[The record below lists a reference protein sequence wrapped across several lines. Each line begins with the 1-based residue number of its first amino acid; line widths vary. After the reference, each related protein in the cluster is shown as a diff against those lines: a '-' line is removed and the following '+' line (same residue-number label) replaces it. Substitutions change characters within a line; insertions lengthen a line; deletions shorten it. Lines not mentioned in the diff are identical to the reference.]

1 MVHETFFQVK
11 MKTIN
16 TLFVVLCTIS
26 LLLCIYSNEKGYLFP
41 FVKGQVKLNE
51 SSNLRQAILPQVV
64 QINNG
69 STFHLS
75 AGKVLKN
82 INGNN
87 VVMFGFNDQVPG
99 PIIKVKQGSTIFVN
113 FTNNLD
119 MDSSIHWHGLKLN
132 NKYDGVPGLTQD
144 PVKPGQSFLYKLDF
158 QNEGVY
164 WYHSHYREDEQQ
176 GLGMYGIILVEP
188 KTKNY
193 YNPLDLEVP
202 LTLADVLMVNGSIY
216 PYNNHHENFALM
228 GRYGNVMLVNGQT
241 NYQLNV
247 NKGQVVR
254 FFIADTSNARPYNFT
269 IEGHKLKSI
278 GGDSGKYEHES
289 LVNSVILSPAERQIV
304 EVLFDKPG
312 DFKIL
317 NVTPEKTYQLGTMHV
332 SSQRP
337 SGPLAIPA
345 NNTSSFYTLK
355 ENKDIISQIQ
365 PYTKYLNKKP
375 DFTIVLT
382 VKLKNRMSGGKEQQC
397 KVRNNTCDIEW
408 NVAPAK
414 VKMNEMSTP
423 ATVDWILKDNATG
436 KQLNM
441 TNNILEM
448 KLGDIKKIRLY
459 NDPNSAHPMQH
470 PIHIHGLRFLVL
482 DQDGKVNNNMG
493 WKDTV
498 LVPTGSTVDILLVAD
513 NPGLWHMHCHI
524 AEHLGAGMET
534 VVKVT

>member
-1 MVHETFFQVK
+1 

-132 NKYDGVPGLTQD
+132 NKYDGVPGLTQA

-278 GGDSGKYEHES
+278 GGD
-289 LVNSVILSPAERQIV
+289 R
-304 EVLFDKPG
+304 
-312 DFKIL
+312 
-317 NVTPEKTYQLGTMHV
+317 
-332 SSQRP
+332 
-337 SGPLAIPA
+337 
-345 NNTSSFYTLK
+345 
-355 ENKDIISQIQ
+355 
-365 PYTKYLNKKP
+365 
-375 DFTIVLT
+375 
-382 VKLKNRMSGGKEQQC
+382 
-397 KVRNNTCDIEW
+397 
-408 NVAPAK
+408 
-414 VKMNEMSTP
+414 
-423 ATVDWILKDNATG
+423 
-436 KQLNM
+436 
-441 TNNILEM
+441 
-448 KLGDIKKIRLY
+448 
-459 NDPNSAHPMQH
+459 
-470 PIHIHGLRFLVL
+470 
-482 DQDGKVNNNMG
+482 
-493 WKDTV
+493 
-498 LVPTGSTVDILLVAD
+498 
-513 NPGLWHMHCHI
+513 
-524 AEHLGAGMET
+524 
-534 VVKVT
+534 